1 MGPGRGLP
9 TLTYK
14 AHWRHWSPSRG
25 VWPRWLFSAAA
36 AQRGGRRVSHT
47 SRATPAAVPVQLGQ
61 SQRPSVSKGYRVSTR
76 CSAVLRR
83 LGFHSQ
89 EEKEFRL
96 LQNARHPQG
105 KKGGTMSSVER
116 RDWLFGAFTDKH
128 RLWGTHSEFGIIL
141 SPRGA
146 LRGRKMRLA
155 HGELILQHRGE
166 VPVKG
171 TRRCL
176 KSPLTGPR
184 RRLPASVS
192 L

>member
-1 MGPGRGLP
+1 MAPVEALSTRGRKAMGPGRGLP

-116 RDWLFGAFTDKH
+116 RDWLLG
-128 RLWGTHSEFGIIL
+128 HSQTNTG
-141 SPRGA
+141 SGA
-146 LRGRKMRLA
+146 LTLNLGLF
-155 HGELILQHRGE
+155 
-166 VPVKG
+166 
-171 TRRCL
+171 
-176 KSPLTGPR
+176 
-184 RRLPASVS
+184 
-192 L
+192 